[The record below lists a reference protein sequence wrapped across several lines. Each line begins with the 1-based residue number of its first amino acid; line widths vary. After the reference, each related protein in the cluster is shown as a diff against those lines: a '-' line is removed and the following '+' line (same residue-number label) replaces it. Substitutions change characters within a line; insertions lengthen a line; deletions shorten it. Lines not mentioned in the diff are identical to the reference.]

1 MEQDVI
7 KRIADAAS
15 RRGAK
20 VRVSGAGVEVYV
32 DDEPVYVVVEEAGG
46 GYSIVLK
53 VAGDIGEKVDEIL
66 GENGDPREVLEEALD
81 NMIALVDD
89 LEKLLKSMGY
99 SVRRSTREAILDLY
113 DAIEARVE
121 EA

>member
-7 KRIADAAS
+7 KRIADTAS

-20 VRVSGAGVEVYV
+20 VRVGDSGVEVYV
-32 DDEPVYVVVEEAGG
+32 DDEPVYIVVEEAGG
-46 GYSIVLK
+46 GYTIVLK
-53 VAGDIGEKVDEIL
+53 VSGDIGERVDEIL
-66 GENGDPREVLEEALD
+66 GENGDPREILEEALD

>member
-20 VRVSGAGVEVYV
+20 VRVSDSGIEVYV
-32 DDEPVYVVVEEAGG
+32 DEEPVYIVVEEAGG
-46 GYSIVLK
+46 GYTIVLK
-53 VAGDIGEKVDEIL
+53 VASDIGDRVDEIL

-99 SVRRSTREAILDLY
+99 SVKRSTREAILDLY